1 MTAENMV
8 SSVKEKYVIARYEA
22 KGHRFEV
29 LVDPDKALE
38 LKAGKS
44 VSIDDILVSD
54 FVYKDAKK
62 GLKASPESMR
72 EVFGTDDPR
81 TVALEIIKR
90 GEIQLT
96 AEQRK
101 KLIEEKKAQ
110 IINLIAKNAVDPR
123 TKLPIPTKRI
133 ELAIEQARVA
143 IDPFKPAEQQF
154 EEIILQISKIIP
166 LKVAKA
172 YAIVR
177 IPPDYASKSVKALQS
192 LGTIKKRTWLSD
204 GSLELEIELPAGL
217 QQELIDRVNA
227 LTKGT
232 GDVKIVSVG

>member
-1 MTAENMV
+1 M
-8 SSVKEKYVIARYEA
+8 KEKYVIARYEA
-22 KGHRFEV
+22 KGHRFEI

-44 VSIDDILVSD
+44 ISIDEVLVSD

-62 GLKASPESMR
+62 GLKASPEAMR

-81 TVALEIIKR
+81 IVAVEIIKH

-101 KLIEEKKAQ
+101 KLVEEKKAQ
-110 IINLIAKNAVDPR
+110 IINLIAKNVVDPK
-123 TKLPIPTKRI
+123 TKLPIPVKRI
-133 ELAIEQARVA
+133 ELALEQARVS

-154 EEIILQISKIIP
+154 EGIITQISKVIP
-166 LKVAKA
+166 IKVAKA
-172 YAIVR
+172 YVIVR
-177 IPPDYASKSVKALQS
+177 VPPESASKSMRVLQ
-192 LGTIKKRTWLSD
+192 GMGAIKKSKWLSD
-204 GSLELEIELPAGL
+204 GSLEVEMEIPAGM
-217 QQELIDRVNA
+217 QQELIDKVNA